1 MVEDQ
6 KHGLERICCKGASG
20 GIASPS
26 GRCLAD
32 AGWFAEPMADR
43 IEAFGYADG
52 VDPLA
57 ARGDARPPRIPQHS

>member
-6 KHGLERICCKGASG
+6 KHGLERDLLQEARREGSR
-20 GIASPS
+20 P
-26 GRCLAD
+26 RPAD

-43 IEAFGYADG
+43 IEAFGYADD